1 MILGKAI
8 SPFALRKK
16 SIGGGGGTDPDAQL
30 FITATGISGT
40 NATATNQLVIDLK
53 AGGVWNKGKAF
64 YPMVGG
70 TATTCK
76 FNLKD
81 ARDLDAAYRLVF
93 FGGGTFS
100 SNGYL
105 PNGTNAYANTFLNTL
120 NNLTGTSTHLSYYSR
135 TATPVNTVVEI
146 GCSQVVPPYSGLAI
160 AVARTFDS
168 GEEGGASRTNFTTT
182 TNSQGFWIGTKRSN
196 TDRENYLNGASQS
209 TKTVSDTLAF
219 PNLTLFLGAI
229 NRGTSNL
236 YSAKQCAFA
245 SIGDGLTDAESLAFY
260 NAVQTFN
267 TTLGRQV

>member
-16 SIGGGGGTDPDAQL
+16 GSGGGGGTDPDAQA

-40 NATATNQLVIDLK
+40 NANATNKLVIDLK
-53 AGGVWNKGKAF
+53 AANIWTKMKSI

-76 FNLKD
+76 YNLKD
-81 ARDLDAAYRLVF
+81 PRDLNAAYRLTF

-100 SNGYL
+100 ANGYL
-105 PNGTNAYANTFLNTL
+105 PNGTNAYANTFFIPSVNGMSLN
-120 NNLTGTSTHLSYYSR
+120 SAHISYYSR
-135 TATPVNTVVEI
+135 TNTSAYMVEMGNYDNVNNTSTLLLLRNVNTASI
-146 GCSQVVPPYSGLAI
+146 RMNNLTSIDYTNTDSLGLHTSNRTASNVI
-160 AVARTFDS
+160 TAWKNGIKKITSAVASTILPANPIYI
-168 GEEGGASRTNFTTT
+168 GAFRD
-182 TNSQGFWIGTKRSN
+182 GT
-196 TDRENYLNGASQS
+196 
-209 TKTVSDTLAF
+209 
-219 PNLTLFLGAI
+219 
-229 NRGTSNL
+229 GTAY
-236 YSAKQCAFA
+236 YSSKECAFS